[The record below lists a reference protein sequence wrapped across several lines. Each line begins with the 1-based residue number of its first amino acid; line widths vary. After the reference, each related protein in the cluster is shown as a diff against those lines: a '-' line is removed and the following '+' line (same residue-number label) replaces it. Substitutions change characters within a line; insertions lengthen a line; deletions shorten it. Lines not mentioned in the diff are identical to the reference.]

1 MNGIR
6 DFIKGML
13 IGIANI
19 IPGVSGGTMAVSMG
33 IYDKLIHS
41 LTNLKKE
48 FKESIRF
55 LLPILLGAGAAIV
68 ALSFVITFLL
78 KEYPLETNFAFIGLI
93 VGGLPAICKNIKNTK
108 GKKISVANIL
118 ALLIF
123 FGIVVGM
130 ALMGDAKSAAAD
142 ISFSFSNVL
151 ILFGVGIIAA
161 ATMVI
166 PGVSGS
172 MILMLLGYYEP
183 VISSIKEFIQS
194 LVHMDGQGILTG
206 CGILIPF
213 GLGAVF
219 GIFAIAKIIEI
230 IFTKWPLVAYFAIIG
245 LIIASPIA
253 IMLLSAVTTIGV
265 MNVIISIITFIAGT
279 LVAYKLGGE

>member
-279 LVAYKLGGE
+279 LSTLR

>member
-230 IFTKWPLVAYFAIIG
+230 
-245 LIIASPIA
+245 
-253 IMLLSAVTTIGV
+253 MLLSAVTTIGV